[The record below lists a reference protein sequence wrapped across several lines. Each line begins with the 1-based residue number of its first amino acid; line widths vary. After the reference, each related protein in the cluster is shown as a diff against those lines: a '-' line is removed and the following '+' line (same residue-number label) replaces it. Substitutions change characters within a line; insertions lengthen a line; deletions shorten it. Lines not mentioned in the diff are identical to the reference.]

1 MNRAPRMGTILV
13 AVVLVIIGVLGT
25 FGGMLPTLAGLSSQQ
40 LGAWAYV
47 AAAVLLV
54 LGMIFEG
61 I

>member
-1 MNRAPRMGTILV
+1 MNRAPRMATVVV
-13 AVVLVIIGVLGT
+13 AVVLVIVGVAGT
-25 FGGMLPTLAGLSSQQ
+25 FGGMLPSLAGMSSPE